1 MVWRLFST
9 RTSVTIES
17 GLTTLELHI
26 TTVPVEH
33 QANSTTYYKESTQCN
48 EIMVCVCVDIEQ
60 VVQLIETCLWR
71 IGNYFLHS
79 HLYSNYL
86 TWKTN
91 DS

>member
-48 EIMVCVCVDIEQ
+48 EIMVCVDIEQ
-60 VVQLIETCLWR
+60 VVQLIE
-71 IGNYFLHS
+71 NAFHN
-79 HLYSNYL
+79 HLYL
-86 TWKTN
+86 LVPRIQAR
-91 DS
+91 